1 MWRCVSLGLIAW
13 LALAA
18 PASAGDLKIEVT
30 FSDKL
35 MEHMDTLNKIERE
48 REENFRKFYDD
59 YRASLNET
67 SRRFDRVRFGKVAW
81 AGTTLIPNI
90 KDFTVENFIKA
101 LVKENL
107 HRAGFDQ
114 VSGVLRVHIDR
125 IKVANHSLAFLS
137 GRGRGNPVVTR
148 DGTAPADSNT
158 DTYVLGSI
166 QHFDSNGQSIKSVKI
181 KANFLYKV
189 TVDNDY
195 QGPGF
200 AFSVTDP
207 SFRMGPALT
216 CFIEKGLNSL
226 FSTKAFYG
234 AVLVGP

>member
-1 MWRCVSLGLIAW
+1 MWRCVSLGLMAL
-13 LALAA
+13 LAVTA
-18 PASAGDLKIEVT
+18 PATAENLKIEVT

-35 MEHMDTLNKIERE
+35 MQHMDTLNKIERE
-48 REENFRKFYDD
+48 REQNFRKFYDD

-67 SRRFDRVRFGKVAW
+67 SRRFDRVKFGKVAW
-81 AGTTLIPNI
+81 AGATLIPNI
-90 KDFTVENFIKA
+90 NDFTVENFVETV
-101 LVKENL
+101 VKENL
-107 HRAGFDQ
+107 RRAGYDQ

-137 GRGRGNPVVTR
+137 GSGRGNPVVTR
-148 DGTAPADSNT
+148 DGSAPAGANT

-166 QHFDSNGQSIKSVKI
+166 QHLDPSGQTIKSVKI

-195 QGPGF
+195 SGPGF

-207 SFRMGPALT
+207 SFRVGPALT
-216 CFIEKGLNSL
+216 CFVEKGLDTL

-234 AVLVGP
+234 VVLVGP